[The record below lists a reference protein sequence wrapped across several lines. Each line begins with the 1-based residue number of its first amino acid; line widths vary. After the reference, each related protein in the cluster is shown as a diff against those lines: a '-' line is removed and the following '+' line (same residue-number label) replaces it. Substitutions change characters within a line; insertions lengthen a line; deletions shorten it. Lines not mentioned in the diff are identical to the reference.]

1 MKILII
7 GATGNL
13 GALTAAA
20 LTAQHPYVELRLT
33 SHRPEGRRRL
43 RDSFPQAEV
52 IDADWY
58 QPNSLVAAVRGID
71 KVLVVT
77 PDFTTD
83 EYAATPNLI
92 HALRVAGGGAQVVR
106 LIALPPGFT
115 IDQLTPAQLATCCG
129 AAQHVVAKPLLDA
142 SELPVTYVNVAA
154 WIMFNL
160 PWFLAPE
167 IRSSRRLMMP
177 AAADA
182 ARQWVAENDVADVFV
197 KILSEPASQHV
208 GREYLLTTPDR
219 RYSFP
224 EVAALIGELTGQPI
238 TYVDDE
244 AGLRASMDDVLP
256 KLMEY
261 FSHETHAYAS
271 VPATRTVEELLA
283 RPQLTLRQYIERHL
297 DLFI

>member
-244 AGLRASMDDVLP
+244 AGLRASMGDVLP